1 MPSLGHRQGSRAVW
15 PELEESHASR
25 GSVHREEFETS
36 VVLPEYVPAH
46 LSPQEIPRRSD
57 NLRGLGYSQLA

>member
-1 MPSLGHRQGSRAVW
+1 MVW
-15 PELEESHASR
+15 PELEESHASQ

-36 VVLPEYVPAH
+36 VVLPEYVSAH